1 MAKKIHNIEGI
12 EFGTASSN
20 TRYGSR
26 DDSLIVKL
34 PPKSKLSG
42 KFTSNKLRAAPVKL
56 AIQNLLSLSKENKIL
71 LINAGN
77 ANAATGPN
85 GLKDVKSYCSQ
96 IAKDSLIKKEN
107 IIPFSTGVI
116 GEPLP
121 VKSYLNAFRSAMI
134 ATEEKNWKKA
144 ASAILTTDTKPKI
157 VSKELKIGKTA
168 YYVTGFAKGS
178 GMIRPDFATLLS
190 FVFIDA
196 DISQST
202 LNKIHQD
209 ALSES
214 FETITVDGD
223 TSPNDSSLLATN
235 GNLNKKILKGSSA
248 ESKLAKIISEVFK
261 ELSELLVED
270 AEGATKKITVEVN
283 QAKNLAQAKSVAF
296 TVAESPL
303 VKTAMFG
310 SDANWGR
317 ILSAVG
323 RDKSVADIDK
333 VEIKLNNQ
341 PLVRRGFIDSRYSE
355 KLASKEMKKKDININ
370 ISLGLGKKK
379 FKALTS
385 DLSEDYVLINSDYR
399 S

>member
-42 KFTSNKLRAAPVKL
+42 KFTSNKLRAAPVQL
-56 AIQNLLSLSKENKIL
+56 AIQNLLNLSKENKIL

-323 RDKSVADIDK
+323 RDKSVAGIDK

-355 KLASKEMKKKDININ
+355 KLASKAMKKKDINIS

-379 FKALTS
+379 FKAMTS

>member
-42 KFTSNKLRAAPVKL
+42 KFTSNKLRAAPVQL
-56 AIQNLLSLSKENKIL
+56 AIQNLLNLSKENKIL

-248 ESKLAKIISEVFK
+248 ESRLAKIISEVFK

>member
-42 KFTSNKLRAAPVKL
+42 KFTSNKLRAAPVQL
-56 AIQNLLSLSKENKIL
+56 AIQNLLNLSKENKIL

-116 GEPLP
+116 GESLP

-270 AEGATKKITVEVN
+270 AEGATKKITVEVS

>member
-20 TRYGSR
+20 TRYGSI

-42 KFTSNKLRAAPVKL
+42 KFTSNKLRAAPVQL
-56 AIQNLLSLSKENKIL
+56 AIQNLLNLSKENKIL

-157 VSKELKIGKTA
+157 VSKELKVGKTA

-270 AEGATKKITVEVN
+270 AEGATKKITVEVS

>member
-42 KFTSNKLRAAPVKL
+42 KFTSNKLRAAPVQL
-56 AIQNLLSLSKENKIL
+56 AIQNLLNLSKENKIL

-235 GNLNKKILKGSSA
+235 GNLNKKILKGSYA

-379 FKALTS
+379 FKVLTS

>member
-42 KFTSNKLRAAPVKL
+42 KFTSNKLRAAPVQL
-56 AIQNLLSLSKENKIL
+56 AIQNLLNLSKENKIL

-134 ATEEKNWKKA
+134 ATEEENWKKA

-270 AEGATKKITVEVN
+270 AEGATKKITVEVS

-323 RDKSVADIDK
+323 RDKSVANIDK

>member
-42 KFTSNKLRAAPVKL
+42 KFTSNKLRAAPVQL
-56 AIQNLLSLSKENKIL
+56 AIQNLLNLSKENKIL

-134 ATEEKNWKKA
+134 ATQEKNWKKA

-157 VSKELKIGKTA
+157 VSKELKVGKTA

-248 ESKLAKIISEVFK
+248 ESRLAKIISEVFK

-270 AEGATKKITVEVN
+270 AEGATKKITVEVS

>member
-26 DDSLIVKL
+26 DDTLIVKL

-42 KFTSNKLRAAPVKL
+42 KFTSNKLRAAPVQL
-56 AIQNLLSLSKENKIL
+56 AIQNLLNLSKENKIL

-270 AEGATKKITVEVN
+270 AEGATKKITVEVS

>member
-42 KFTSNKLRAAPVKL
+42 KFTSNKLRAAPVQL
-56 AIQNLLSLSKENKIL
+56 AIQNLLNLSKENKIL

-134 ATEEKNWKKA
+134 TTEEKNWKKA

-270 AEGATKKITVEVN
+270 AEGATKKITVEVS

>member
-42 KFTSNKLRAAPVKL
+42 KFTSNKLRAAPVQL
-56 AIQNLLSLSKENKIL
+56 AIQNLLNLSKENKIL

-134 ATEEKNWKKA
+134 AKEEKNWKKA

-270 AEGATKKITVEVN
+270 AEGATKKITVEVS

>member
-42 KFTSNKLRAAPVKL
+42 KFTSNKLRAAPVHL

-157 VSKELKIGKTA
+157 VSKELKVGKTA

-270 AEGATKKITVEVN
+270 AEGATKKITVEVS

-323 RDKSVADIDK
+323 RDKSVANIEK

>member
-42 KFTSNKLRAAPVKL
+42 KFTSNKLRAAPVQL
-56 AIQNLLSLSKENKIL
+56 AIQNLLNLSKENKIL

-248 ESKLAKIISEVFK
+248 ESRLAKIISEVFK

-270 AEGATKKITVEVN
+270 AEGATKKITVEVS

>member
-42 KFTSNKLRAAPVKL
+42 KFTSNKLRAAPVQL
-56 AIQNLLSLSKENKIL
+56 AIQNLLNLSKENKIL

-116 GEPLP
+116 GESLP

>member
-42 KFTSNKLRAAPVKL
+42 KFTSNKLRAAPVQL

-235 GNLNKKILKGSSA
+235 GNLNKKILKGSSV

-270 AEGATKKITVEVN
+270 AEGATKKITVEVS

>member
-42 KFTSNKLRAAPVKL
+42 KFTSNKLRAAPVQL
-56 AIQNLLSLSKENKIL
+56 AIQNLLNLSKENKIL

-134 ATEEKNWKKA
+134 TTEEKNWKKA

-157 VSKELKIGKTA
+157 VSKELKVGKTA

-248 ESKLAKIISEVFK
+248 ESRLAKIISEVFK

-270 AEGATKKITVEVN
+270 AEGATKKITVEVS

>member
-42 KFTSNKLRAAPVKL
+42 KFTSNKLRAAPVQL
-56 AIQNLLSLSKENKIL
+56 AIQNLLNLSKENKIL

-157 VSKELKIGKTA
+157 VSKELKVGKTA

-235 GNLNKKILKGSSA
+235 GNLNKKILKGSSV

-270 AEGATKKITVEVN
+270 AEGATKKITVEVS

>member
-42 KFTSNKLRAAPVKL
+42 KFTSNKLRAAPVQL
-56 AIQNLLSLSKENKIL
+56 AIQNLLNLSKENKIL

-77 ANAATGPN
+77 ANAATGPK

-235 GNLNKKILKGSSA
+235 GNLNKKILKGSSV

-355 KLASKEMKKKDININ
+355 KLASKERKKKDRNIN
-370 ISLGLGKKK
+370 ISIGLGKKK

>member
-77 ANAATGPN
+77 ANAATGPK

-116 GEPLP
+116 GELLP

-134 ATEEKNWKKA
+134 ATEEKNWKNA

-157 VSKELKIGKTA
+157 VSKELKVGKTT

-270 AEGATKKITVEVN
+270 AEGATKKITVEVS

>member
-42 KFTSNKLRAAPVKL
+42 KFTSNKLRAAPVQL

-134 ATEEKNWKKA
+134 AKEEKNWKKA

-270 AEGATKKITVEVN
+270 AEGATKKITVEVS

>member
-42 KFTSNKLRAAPVKL
+42 KFTSNKLRAAPVQL

-157 VSKELKIGKTA
+157 VSKELKIGNTA

-270 AEGATKKITVEVN
+270 AEGATKKITVEVS

>member
-42 KFTSNKLRAAPVKL
+42 KFTSNKLRAAPVHL

-144 ASAILTTDTKPKI
+144 ARAILTTDTKPKI

-270 AEGATKKITVEVN
+270 AEGATKKITVEVS